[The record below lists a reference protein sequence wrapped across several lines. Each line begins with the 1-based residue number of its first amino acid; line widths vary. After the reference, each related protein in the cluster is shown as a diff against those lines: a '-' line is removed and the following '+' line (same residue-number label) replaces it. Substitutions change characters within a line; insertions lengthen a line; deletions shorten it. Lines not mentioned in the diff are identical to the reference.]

1 MEGAVG
7 IGIHQGS
14 NASTERESENTENQ
28 NEASTSNED
37 KSQNERLV
45 DNLKLM
51 IGTPVPPFSIE
62 CRITRIPDHLRQV
75 KEQAYTL
82 TTISIGPIHRCN
94 KKFQIMERCKVR
106 YFKSFISRTK
116 INLEKLVSTISEME
130 ERIRSCYAE
139 TILPFMHSDE
149 FVKMILVDAVFIL
162 ELFYRYSN
170 HSWEM

>member
-14 NASTERESENTENQ
+14 NASTARESENTENQ

-45 DNLKLM
+45 DDLKLM

-62 CRITRIPDHLRQV
+62 CRITRIPDRLRQV
-75 KEQAYTL
+75 KEQAYTP

-94 KKFQIMERCKVR
+94 KKFQIMETCKVG

-130 ERIRSCYAE
+130 ARIRSCYAE
-139 TILPFMHSDE
+139 TTLPFMQC
-149 FVKMILVDAVFIL
+149 
-162 ELFYRYSN
+162 
-170 HSWEM
+170 